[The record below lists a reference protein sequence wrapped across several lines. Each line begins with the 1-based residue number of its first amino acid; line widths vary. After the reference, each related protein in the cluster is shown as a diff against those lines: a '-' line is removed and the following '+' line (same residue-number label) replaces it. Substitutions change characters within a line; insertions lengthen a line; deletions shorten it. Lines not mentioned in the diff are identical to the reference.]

1 MKPNFSESQLQQEIS
16 FSLYKYFLK
25 EHGIEID
32 LYVPSLLEEAQ
43 LGWDHAFRYPY
54 LHIPNHKGN
63 NFFIQYKISEKITSK
78 RGKEWGEWGRE
89 YFRFEI
95 PHKGNDYHQWDLLK
109 KIADEGFPVL
119 YITNSVLKV
128 IELFEMRKN
137 NTLLDQTPALDIRNI
152 NRHRH
157 VTFAENCNNFK
168 LHSFVEFYL
177 KDNLRSKIKN
187 IIELHNEKISLSDLT
202 DRLFYLIRDMN
213 DHLIRDMNDHL
224 IRDMNDHFMRVMW
237 EMARQEYIYK
247 QEHDNQES
255 FLIGLRHWINWNRQ
269 YTKLVHAFKYQE
281 NIYIKYIYL
290 SNFFEKT
297 MNTKMIWIPS
307 V

>member
-1 MKPNFSESQLQQEIS
+1 MKPNFSEFQLQQEIS
-16 FSLYKYFLK
+16 VSLYTYFK
-25 EHGIEID
+25 NEYGIDID
-32 LYVPSLLEEAQ
+32 LYVPSLLEEAK
-43 LGWDHAFRYPY
+43 LGWDHAFFHPN
-54 LHIPNHKGN
+54 LHTPNHKGN
-63 NFFIQYKISEKITSK
+63 NFFIQYKISEKITSN
-78 RGKEWGEWGRE
+78 RGKEWNEWGRE

-119 YITNSVLKV
+119 YVTNSVLKV

-157 VTFAENCNNFK
+157 VTFTENCNNFK
-168 LHSFVEFYL
+168 LHSFVEFDL
-177 KDNLRSKIKN
+177 KDNLRNKIKN
-187 IIELHNEKISLSDLT
+187 IIELHNGKISLSDLT
-202 DRLFYLIRDMN
+202 DRLFRLIQDIN
-213 DHLIRDMNDHL
+213 DHLIR
-224 IRDMNDHFMRVMW
+224 
-237 EMARQEYIYK
+237 EMERKKYIYA
-247 QEHDNQES
+247 QEHDKQES
-255 FLIGLRHWINWNRQ
+255 SLIDLRHWVNWNRQ
-269 YTKLVHAFKYQE
+269 YTNLVHAFEYQE

-297 MNTKMIWIPS
+297 MNAKMIWIPS

>member
-25 EHGIEID
+25 TYGIEID
-32 LYVPSLLEEAQ
+32 LHVPSLLEEAQ

-78 RGKEWGEWGRE
+78 RGKEWSEWGRE

-109 KIADEGFPVL
+109 KIADDGFPVL
-119 YITNSVLKV
+119 YVTNSVLKV

-187 IIELHNEKISLSDLT
+187 IIELHNKKISLSNLT
-202 DRLFYLIRDMN
+202 DRLFHLIQDIN
-213 DHLIRDMNDHL
+213 DHL
-224 IRDMNDHFMRVMW
+224 MR
-237 EMARQEYIYK
+237 EIERQKYIYTQENDK
-247 QEHDNQES
+247 QES
-255 FLIGLRHWINWNRQ
+255 SLIDFRHWVNWNRQ

-307 V
+307 I